1 MYCRIYDKAAE
12 QKVHGH
18 WIRVELQAR
27 AENAQKLA
35 ERMVGE
41 GSHVVLSVLHGH
53 LDFKEPGNGNITRRP
68 TVTWW
73 STFLSGAP
81 KLNLGSP
88 TVRGVIEKVEQ
99 WLEQQAGPS
108 IAVLYLNHGCS
119 LDWLIAIIERSLSR
133 LSARHLAMLTPDGLA
148 IVQARQ
154 QRTLLLQ

>member
-12 QKVHGH
+12 QEVNGH

-53 LDFKEPGNGNITRRP
+53 LDFKQPGDGNITRRP

-73 STFLSGAP
+73 GAFLSGAP

-88 TVRGVIEKVEQ
+88 TVRSGREKLMQWIEHQ
-99 WLEQQAGPS
+99 CGPA

-119 LDWLIAIIERSLSR
+119 LDWLIVIIDRSLSR
-133 LSARHLAMLTPDGLA
+133 LSARHLAMLTTDGLA

-154 QRTLLLQ
+154 QPTLLLQ